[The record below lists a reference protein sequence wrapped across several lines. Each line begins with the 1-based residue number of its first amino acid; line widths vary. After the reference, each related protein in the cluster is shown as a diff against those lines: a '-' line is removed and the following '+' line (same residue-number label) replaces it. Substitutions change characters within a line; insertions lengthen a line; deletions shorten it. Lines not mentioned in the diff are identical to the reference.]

1 MTQLDKSQYKTLSF
15 DCYGTLIDWERGIL
29 DYLQPLLASYDVH
42 VIDEWVLEYFAA
54 LEPRF
59 QAEGGSYR
67 TVLSRIID
75 QFGRRLGFVA
85 SAEEQA
91 AFGASV
97 ERWQPFPDTV
107 AALSDLSTDFQLV
120 ALSNIDDELF
130 KFSAEVMQRPFTTII
145 TAEQVGA
152 YKPDSRMFKALLA
165 EVSGPVLHVAQSRFH
180 DIVPAAAHNLDTV
193 WINRPSLG
201 AAMAADADPTWT
213 FDSMEAFAAAWQ

>member
-1 MTQLDKSQYKTLSF
+1 MTQLDKSHYKTLSF

-67 TVLSRIID
+67 TVLSRILD

-85 SAEEQA
+85 NAEEQA

-107 AALSDLSTDFQLV
+107 L
-120 ALSNIDDELF
+120 
-130 KFSAEVMQRPFTTII
+130 M
-145 TAEQVGA
+145 
-152 YKPDSRMFKALLA
+152 
-165 EVSGPVLHVAQSRFH
+165 
-180 DIVPAAAHNLDTV
+180 
-193 WINRPSLG
+193 
-201 AAMAADADPTWT
+201 
-213 FDSMEAFAAAWQ
+213 